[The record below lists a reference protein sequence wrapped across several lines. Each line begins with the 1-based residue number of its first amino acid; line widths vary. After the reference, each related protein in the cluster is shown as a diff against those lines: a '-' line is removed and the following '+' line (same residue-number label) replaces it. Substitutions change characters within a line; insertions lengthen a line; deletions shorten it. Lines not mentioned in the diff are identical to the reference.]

1 MPPKVINQ
9 HKILIPTHREI
20 NTNDG
25 SKLNKTL
32 TDAVSKPINSFF
44 GAIENNLIIIGGVI
58 VGVVV
63 LIFRKN

>member
-9 HKILIPTHREI
+9 HKILIPKPVI
-20 NTNDG
+20 NNNDG

-32 TDAVSKPINSFF
+32 EDVSKPIVNSFF
-44 GAIENNLIIIGGVI
+44 GAIENNLMIIGGVVI
-58 VGVVV
+58 GVVV

>member
-32 TDAVSKPINSFF
+32 EDVSKPIVNSF
-44 GAIENNLIIIGGVI
+44 LII
-58 VGVVV
+58 
-63 LIFRKN
+63 

>member
-32 TDAVSKPINSFF
+32 TDAVSKPINK
-44 GAIENNLIIIGGVI
+44 NNLIIIGGVVI
-58 VGVVV
+58 GVVV

>member
-20 NTNDG
+20 NNNDG

-32 TDAVSKPINSFF
+32 TDAVSKPINK
-44 GAIENNLIIIGGVI
+44 NNLIIIGGVVI
-58 VGVVV
+58 GVVV

>member
-32 TDAVSKPINSFF
+32 TDAVSKPINK
-44 GAIENNLIIIGGVI
+44 NNLIIIGGVI

-63 LIFRKN
+63 LIYRKN

>member
-9 HKILIPTHREI
+9 HKILIPKPVI
-20 NTNDG
+20 NNNDG
-25 SKLNKTL
+25 SKFTEAI
-32 TDAVSKPINSFF
+32 TKPVNSFF

>member
-9 HKILIPTHREI
+9 HKILIPKPVI
-20 NTNDG
+20 NNNDG

-44 GAIENNLIIIGGVI
+44 GAIENNLIIIGGVVI
-58 VGVVV
+58 GVVV